1 MTDRVFALSSP
12 AILGD
17 VPAAHKLAHASLRFR
32 LRGETQSVGAPF
44 ATNQNFDFE

>member
-17 VPAAHKLAHASLRFR
+17 VPAAHQLSHAGFGLLFG
-32 LRGETQSVGAPF
+32 GETQGVGAPF
-44 ATNQNFDFE
+44 AANQNFDFE

>member
-32 LRGETQSVGAPF
+32 LRGETQGVGAPF
-44 ATNQNFDFE
+44 AANQHFNFE